1 MSAWGKAHLGQIWKE
16 LAGAPL
22 SQHFH
27 MQRAGGKKENR
38 VDINSTVYRV
48 NTALVWKLYPPVTF

>member
-1 MSAWGKAHLGQIWKE
+1 MGKSPPRTEIWKE
-16 LAGAPL
+16 LAGALL

-27 MQRAGGKKENR
+27 MQRAGNKIKENR